1 MSNLYIPSFKYI
13 DKTAR
18 RVSYFGYFVFVIG
31 AMVAVIGGRVSGQMP
46 ETTENLI
53 AAIAIAGMVGG
64 PACMGYGWLRNRKA
78 VYEKLVAEIDENNLQ
93 PVLKS
98 SVEQCAAI
106 YRRLPVKKMERY
118 LAFLNPEAGDY
129 IAAHRGE
136 LRRKIQ

>member
-31 AMVAVIGGRVSGQMP
+31 AMVAVIGGRVSGKMP

-64 PACMGYGWLRNRKA
+64 PACMG
-78 VYEKLVAEIDENNLQ
+78 
-93 PVLKS
+93 
-98 SVEQCAAI
+98 
-106 YRRLPVKKMERY
+106 
-118 LAFLNPEAGDY
+118 
-129 IAAHRGE
+129 
-136 LRRKIQ
+136 